1 MKLKPGPTIT
11 LHRQVDVRKDREQL
25 TLRTADVTTKQQYI
39 HSHHFWI
46 AQHSNME
53 TCRNVN

>member
-39 HSHHFWI
+39 HSHHF
-46 AQHSNME
+46 
-53 TCRNVN
+53 